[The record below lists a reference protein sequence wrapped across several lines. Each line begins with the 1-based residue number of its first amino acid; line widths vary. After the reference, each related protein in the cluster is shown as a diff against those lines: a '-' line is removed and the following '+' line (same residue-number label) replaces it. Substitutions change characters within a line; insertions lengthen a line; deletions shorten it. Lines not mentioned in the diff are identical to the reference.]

1 MNQSK
6 VTEKQLE
13 SCIRELIDCGAL
25 ELLRCL
31 EGNPNDMYIPY
42 MMNDA
47 LEYYFILTECTAIG
61 ELKTEFPV
69 GTTVETVQG
78 PQGSGLV
85 LRRPDGTLLTL
96 QYQQAQEVRQLYQ
109 YHTIGHF
116 WRDGQE
122 QWRQLVYIIGT
133 IYDKWSY
140 IGAESCNTAEQEL
153 LPLMT
158 FAPFRYWS
166 PIHEELDFY
175 PDSEEGLDCMA
186 LLAKQAGDTAY
197 LSLLRQYQKQHD
209 RDMTER
215 LAKELAKPERRELYR
230 AIWKKLSQAASGYPE
245 RDYGIVLNTKIAAE
259 RRQVTELLYQYG
271 FQGRYPC
278 FRRDT
283 MQVVAAEEHPFTVF
297 GLEYA
302 DFTFRIQFMVSE
314 TRKPQRIWNAGFFEG
329 TGRIAHS
336 LQELEAIV

>member
-6 VTEKQLE
+6 GTGKQLE

-47 LEYYFILTECTAIG
+47 LEDYFILTECTAVG
-61 ELKTEFPV
+61 ELKTEFPR
-69 GTTVETVQG
+69 GTTVELVPEHQG
-78 PQGSGLV
+78 NSLI
-85 LRRPDGTLLTL
+85 LHRPDGTLLTL
-96 QYQQAQEVRQLYQ
+96 QYQQAQEVQQLYQ

-133 IYDKWSY
+133 IYDKWNY
-140 IGAESCNTAEQEL
+140 IGAESCNMAEQEL

-175 PDSEEGLDCMA
+175 PDSEAGLDCMK
-186 LLAKQAGDTAY
+186 LLAKQAGDTVY
-197 LSLLRQYQKQHD
+197 LSLLRQYRQHP
-209 RDMTER
+209 DMTEQ
-215 LAKELAKPERRELYR
+215 LAWELAKPERRALYQV
-230 AIWKKLSQAASGYPE
+230 IWEKLSRAASGYPV
-245 RDYGIVLNTKIAAE
+245 RDYGMVLNTRIASQ
-259 RRQVTELLYQYG
+259 RRQVTEMLHQHG
-271 FQGRYPC
+271 FEGSYPC
-278 FRRDT
+278 FRKNT
-283 MQVVAAEEHPFTVF
+283 MQIVAAEEHPFTVF

-302 DFTFRIQFMVSE
+302 DFTFRIQFMVSHTKE
-314 TRKPQRIWNAGFFEG
+314 PQPVWNAGFFEG

-336 LQELEAIV
+336 LSELEAML